1 MERVD
6 RHESPNRGCLVAGFG
21 VVALGALLLFFDYA
35 LMAAHSVP
43 PFCTRPSCATMRT
56 FLDISAAS
64 FLAALICA
72 VLAAYLRPRA
82 FPIAGLGAMV
92 VSVVAGIGTGI
103 NLWYIPNVV
112 VGVFLAIVLL
122 VQGAEP

>member
-21 VVALGALLLFFDYA
+21 VVALGALLLVFDYA
-35 LMAAHSVP
+35 LMAAHSAP
-43 PFCTRPSCATMRT
+43 PFCSSPSCSTIRK

-64 FLAALICA
+64 FLAALICG
-72 VLAAYLRPRA
+72 VLAAYLRPRM
-82 FPIAGLGAMV
+82 FPIAGLGAVV

-112 VGVFLAIVLL
+112 VGGFLAIVLL